1 MRAMVASD
9 IRARISID
17 LDAQP
22 NAMFDAWVNPQ
33 LMERWLFK
41 SPTNTLEART
51 DPRAG
56 GTFSIVEYDAGHVI
70 THDGS
75 YAIVEPPKRLSFS
88 LAVPQHFAGL
98 AQIDVTITPI
108 GSKSRLDFQARGA
121 GPADAQQLWET
132 MIANLA
138 EVLKS
143 GRASDFQSKSQGVHS
158 WPR

>member
-1 MRAMVASD
+1 MVAND
-9 IRARISID
+9 VRAKISID
-17 LDAQP
+17 FDAEP
-22 NAMFDAWVNPQ
+22 LAVFDAWVDPP
-33 LMERWLFK
+33 LMEHWLFK
-41 SPTNTLEART
+41 SPANTLEART
-51 DPRAG
+51 DPRTG

-75 YAIVEPPKRLSFS
+75 YAIFEPPKRLSFS

-108 GSKSRLDFQARGA
+108 GSKSHMDFQARGA

-138 EVLKS
+138 KVLKR
-143 GRASDFQSKSQGVHS
+143 G
-158 WPR
+158 

>member
-1 MRAMVASD
+1 MAPSD
-9 IRARISID
+9 PRARISIE
-17 LDAQP
+17 LDAEP
-22 NAMFDAWVNPQ
+22 IAVFDAWVDPP

-41 SPTNTLEART
+41 SPANTLEART

-75 YAIVEPPKRLSFS
+75 YAIFEPPEQLSFS

-108 GSKSRLDFQARGA
+108 GSGSRMDFEATGA
-121 GPADAQQLWET
+121 GPADAQQLRET

-138 EVLKS
+138 QVLK
-143 GRASDFQSKSQGVHS
+143 RARK
-158 WPR
+158 PL

>member
-1 MRAMVASD
+1 MVASD
-9 IRARISID
+9 VRARISID
-17 LDAQP
+17 LDAEP
-22 NAMFDAWVNPQ
+22 SAVFDAWTDPR

-41 SPTNTLEART
+41 SPSNRLDART
-51 DPRAG
+51 EPRTG
-56 GTFSIVEYDAGHVI
+56 GTFSIVEHDAGNVV

-75 YAIVEPPKRLSFS
+75 YAIFEPPKRLSFS

-138 EVLKS
+138 KVLKR
-143 GRASDFQSKSQGVHS
+143 G
-158 WPR
+158 

>member
-1 MRAMVASD
+1 MVSSD
-9 IRARISID
+9 VRARISVNFDVGAI
-17 LDAQP
+17 AV
-22 NAMFDAWVNPQ
+22 FDAWVDPP

-41 SPTNTLEART
+41 SPSNRLEART
-51 DPRAG
+51 DPRTG

-75 YAIVEPPKRLSFS
+75 YAIFEPPKRLSFS

-138 EVLKS
+138 KVLK
-143 GRASDFQSKSQGVHS
+143 RD
-158 WPR
+158 

>member
-1 MRAMVASD
+1 MCGVVASEV
-9 IRARISID
+9 RARISID
-17 LDAQP
+17 LDADP
-22 NAMFDAWVNPQ
+22 NAAFDAWVDPQ

-56 GTFSIVEYDAGHVI
+56 GTFSIIEHVAGRII

-75 YAIVEPPKRLSFS
+75 YRIFEPSKRLSFS
-88 LAVPQHFAGL
+88 LAVPQHFTGL
-98 AQIDVTITPI
+98 AQIDVTITPV
-108 GSKSRLDFQARGA
+108 GSRSRLDFQARGA

-138 EVLKS
+138 KVLKR
-143 GRASDFQSKSQGVHS
+143 G
-158 WPR
+158 

>member
-1 MRAMVASD
+1 MGAMVASD
-9 IRARISID
+9 VRARISID
-17 LDAQP
+17 FDAEP
-22 NAMFDAWVNPQ
+22 MAVFDAWVDPP

-88 LAVPQHFAGL
+88 LAVPKHFAGL
-98 AQIDVTITPI
+98 AQIDVTITPV
-108 GSKSRLDFQARGA
+108 GLTSRLDFQARGA
-121 GPADAQQLWET
+121 GPANAQQLWEA
-132 MIANLA
+132 MIENLA
-138 EVLKS
+138 KVLKR
-143 GRASDFQSKSQGVHS
+143 G
-158 WPR
+158 